1 MKIELTK
8 ILIEKG
14 IIKEGTLIE
23 AYHSVKSLSCVDNS
37 KIVGEFIVLKAK
49 KRQDEIF
56 FEVLSDTNNKKEIA
70 ASDILMVDGMD
81 EPRLGEAFM
90 LNIAGEKIPSQR
102 KRGRKSKE
110 EMHQIEIQ
118 NKCIEFEKLM
128 NFGWSDNEIIKKL
141 NISET
146 EYDEIL
152 EFLDI

>member
-49 KRQDEIF
+49 KRQDAIF
-56 FEVLSDTNNKKEIA
+56 FEVLSGTNTKKEIC

-90 LNIAGEKIPSQR
+90 LKITGEKIPSQR

-118 NKCIEFEKLM
+118 NKCFEFEKFM
-128 NFGWSDNEIIKKL
+128 NFGWSDTEIIKKM

-152 EFLDI
+152 EFLDV